1 MKSYV
6 YEHVRLDEDTHIITR
21 YTVAEN
27 FWWSVGK
34 FILFVCVV
42 WPLEIFVVWPAWF
55 LLRLI
60 LFILEMALRG
70 LWWLIRLPFCK
81 LFAKRLPKF

>member
-42 WPLEIFVVWPAWF
+42 WPLEIFVVWPA
-55 LLRLI
+55 
-60 LFILEMALRG
+60 
-70 LWWLIRLPFCK
+70 
-81 LFAKRLPKF
+81 